1 MIYSAKGNTIYMALD
16 DADTSFDQFQG
27 KRSTYRDEIYTTKID
42 ESKITDELRRKAEKI
57 EKEITN

>member
-1 MIYSAKGNTIYMALD
+1 MIYSAKGNTINMVLD
-16 DADTSFDQFQG
+16 DTDTSFDQFQG

>member
-1 MIYSAKGNTIYMALD
+1 MALD